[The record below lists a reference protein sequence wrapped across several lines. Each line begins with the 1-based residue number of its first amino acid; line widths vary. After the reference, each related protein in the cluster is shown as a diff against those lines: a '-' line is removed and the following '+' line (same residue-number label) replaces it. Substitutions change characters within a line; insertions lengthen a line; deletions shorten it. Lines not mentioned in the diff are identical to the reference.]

1 MWNDLREG
9 KISALLIAHL
19 ERCPEDRTAAAEILS
34 KPFDTVTTEDVA
46 YWERRFK
53 HSGAKAAC
61 ETWAEEFVEMAVT
74 TVPDQPL
81 RGLVEDVA
89 TALGLKN
96 LKERS

>member
-1 MWNDLREG
+1 MTDSEE
-9 KISALLIAHL
+9 KQKQI
-19 ERCPEDRTAAAEILS
+19 T
-34 KPFDTVTTEDVA
+34 
-46 YWERRFK
+46 
-53 HSGAKAAC
+53 
-61 ETWAEEFVEMAVT
+61 EEFVEMAVT